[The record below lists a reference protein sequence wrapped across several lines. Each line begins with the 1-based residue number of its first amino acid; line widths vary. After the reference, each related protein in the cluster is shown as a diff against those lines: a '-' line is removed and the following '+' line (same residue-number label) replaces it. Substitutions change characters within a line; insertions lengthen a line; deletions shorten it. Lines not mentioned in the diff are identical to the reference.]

1 MTDLLSGPA
10 RPIIVLLLSALAI
23 GLLDR
28 LTRPRDSGI
37 LLVLLVADG
46 ALALLSLR
54 ARLPL
59 HVVLG
64 RWRDLSLLGFDWGL
78 GVDGLAFL
86 FDKGEIVR
94 YGHGGDDP
102 GVSAKVFYYPGYD
115 IDVVILGNQSHCADP
130 VAAKIH
136 QMIVSDG

>member
-86 FDKGEIVR
+86 F
-94 YGHGGDDP
+94 
-102 GVSAKVFYYPGYD
+102 AAAMLF
-115 IDVVILGNQSHCADP
+115 
-130 VAAKIH
+130 VALALRR
-136 QMIVSDG
+136 